1 MNTRERILNTAERLL
16 AERGLART
24 SLRAITSAADVNLA
38 SVHYHF
44 GSKAGLLEAIFE
56 RRIRPMN
63 LERLRQLEELEKRYG
78 DAIPLES
85 LIRAFIEPALGL
97 SRDSRYGGK
106 YFIRLLGRTYTDP
119 HGALE
124 SYLQELHRDVADRF
138 RNAFKGALPELGTED
153 LYWRLHFLV
162 GTLAYCMSGTG
173 TMRLIASSRLHQ
185 EGDIS
190 ELVDRLALFLR
201 GGLTATAGTIPRQA

>member
-1 MNTRERILNTAERLL
+1 MNTRERILNSAEKLL
-16 AERGLART
+16 AERGVART

-63 LERLRQLEELEKRYG
+63 LERLRQLEELEKQYK

-85 LIRAFIEPALGL
+85 LIQAFIEPALGL

-106 YFIRLLGRTYTDP
+106 HFIRLLGRTYTDP
-119 HGALE
+119 QGALE
-124 SYLQELHRDVADRF
+124 TYLQELHRDVADRF
-138 RNAFKGALPELGTED
+138 RSAFRNALPDLSPED

-185 EGDIS
+185 EGDTN
-190 ELVDRLALFLR
+190 ELVSRLSLFLR
-201 GGLTATAGTIPRQA
+201 GGLTASADIVSKHP